1 MTCTDAQV
9 VQQRARRVVPNW
21 SPVLALLAVYVHSPY
36 NESDRQ
42 LRAEMTEEEGGVA
55 VAAKT
60 KRIELRAEQATLD
73 RIQRAANLVHEQT
86 SEFVRKA
93 AMQRAEDILRQQL
106 VTGMEPEQ
114 FDKLMSS
121 LDAADDAPR
130 LAAAARKPAV
140 FTRR

>member
-1 MTCTDAQV
+1 M
-9 VQQRARRVVPNW
+9 
-21 SPVLALLAVYVHSPY
+21 AV
-36 NESDRQ
+36 
-42 LRAEMTEEEGGVA
+42 
-55 VAAKT
+55 KT

-93 AMQRAEDILRQQL
+93 AMQRADDILRQEL
-106 VTGMEPEQ
+106 VTAMEPEQ

-140 FTRR
+140 FARR

>member
-1 MTCTDAQV
+1 MTAP
-9 VQQRARRVVPNW
+9 RGASNYPW
-21 SPVLALLAVYVHSPY
+21 SQAALAALVVYVHSPY
-36 NESDRQ
+36 NEVIDSCEQRE
-42 LRAEMTEEEGGVA
+42 RGVA
-55 VAAKT
+55 VAVKT

-93 AMQRAEDILRQQL
+93 AMQRAEDILRQEL
-106 VTGMEPEQ
+106 VTAMDPEQ

-121 LDAADDAPR
+121 LDAADEAPR